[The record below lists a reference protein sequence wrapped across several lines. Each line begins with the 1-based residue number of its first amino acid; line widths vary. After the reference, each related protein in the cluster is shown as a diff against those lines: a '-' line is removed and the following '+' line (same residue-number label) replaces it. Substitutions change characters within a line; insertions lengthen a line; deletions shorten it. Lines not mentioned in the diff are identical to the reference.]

1 MSKHTLPEQNGE
13 PGFEPRDLS
22 PGGLYGFFAALAVA
36 TGIVFAIMLGVYHF
50 MDSYE
55 KSHQPPLSPLAQ
67 TEADTRESDAPAV
80 AKQMEKTFPQPR
92 LETSEP
98 TEIRDFRL
106 REEQQLHSYGWVDQS
121 AGSVHI
127 PIDQAM
133 QLIAERGLPTTPR
146 TGTVPPSTVSIINDA
161 AAKSDHS
168 EMPSAKP

>member
-1 MSKHTLPEQNGE
+1 
-13 PGFEPRDLS
+13 
-22 PGGLYGFFAALAVA
+22 
-36 TGIVFAIMLGVYHF
+36 
-50 MDSYE
+50 
-55 KSHQPPLSPLAQ
+55 
-67 TEADTRESDAPAV
+67 
-80 AKQMEKTFPQPR
+80 
-92 LETSEP
+92 
-98 TEIRDFRL
+98 L

-146 TGTVPPSTVSIINDA
+146 TGTVPTSTVSIINDA

>member
-1 MSKHTLPEQNGE
+1 MSKHTRHDQNDEQ
-13 PGFEPRDLS
+13 GFESRDLK
-22 PGGLYGFFAALAVA
+22 PGGLYGFFVGLAVC
-36 TGIVFAIMLGVYHF
+36 TGIVFFIMLGVYHF

-55 KSHQPPLSPLAQ
+55 KSHEPPMSPMAK
-67 TEADTRESDAPAV
+67 TETDTRETDTPVV
-80 AKQMEKTFPQPR
+80 AKQMENTFPQPR

-106 REEQQLHSYGWVDQS
+106 KEEQQLHSYGWVDQS
-121 AGSVHI
+121 AGVVHI

-146 TGTVPPSTVSIINDA
+146 TGTAPSSIVNTIKDA
-161 AAKSDHS
+161 AEKSDHS